1 MQLDVA
7 QLVLNVLCV
16 FGAQFF
22 DEKLKLTTLESFI
35 RLLFVFLINKI
46 CVEFNYVVIVERKR
60 LRVHIAM
67 GLQVGNVCK
76 IEDRPSDTRPTNV
89 KDKTVAA

>member
-35 RLLFVFLINKI
+35 RLLFVLIINK
-46 CVEFNYVVIVERKR
+46 YVLNLIMQLLWRERDCECILPWDCKWAMFAR
-60 LRVHIAM
+60 L
-67 GLQVGNVCK
+67 K
-76 IEDRPSDTRPTNV
+76 IGCPIHVPLT
-89 KDKTVAA
+89 